1 MSAWT
6 RTVLQDGWA
15 HRYTSGAYRIDVQF
29 GAPQGADVTLYTPDG
44 AAKCGNL
51 AAAKRAAKAHQKRRA
66 APEAAVPAQPA
77 APAVTPAPTV
87 PAAMVLEAVRGCLN
101 FPFPQ
106 ICRHLVACDLL
117 EILGRVGYV
126 IPDDLARAV
135 VKADDA
141 RALALLEAFG
151 ATIAGQPPRPD
162 AT

>member
-1 MSAWT
+1 MVS
-6 RTVLQDGWA
+6 
-15 HRYTSGAYRIDVQF
+15 
-29 GAPQGADVTLYTPDG
+29 
-44 AAKCGNL
+44 
-51 AAAKRAAKAHQKRRA
+51 AKRRQKRHAR
-66 APEAAVPAQPA
+66 PDAAVPAQSA
-77 APAVTPAPTV
+77 APAAPTV

-117 EILGRVGYV
+117 EILERVGYV

-141 RALALLEAFG
+141 RALPLLDAFG
-151 ATIAGQPPRPD
+151 AAIAGQPPRPD